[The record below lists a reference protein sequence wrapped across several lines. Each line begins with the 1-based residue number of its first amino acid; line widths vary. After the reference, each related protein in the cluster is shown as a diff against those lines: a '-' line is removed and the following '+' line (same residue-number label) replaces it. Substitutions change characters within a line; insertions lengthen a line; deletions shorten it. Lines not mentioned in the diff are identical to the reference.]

1 MQETEMTVEK
11 VSAGPAMQRPQ
22 PPTRSPLSSE
32 AHTVSEEQ
40 VAIGGAPSFDRN
52 AGKLVTPR
60 AGMLANPVMQK
71 FTSPE
76 REEPGAGREEAENID
91 AGAASVKENK
101 KTTRK
106 PSPPKKGKKRGPKQ
120 G

>member
-1 MQETEMTVEK
+1 MTVEK

-22 PPTRSPLSSE
+22 PATRAPLTSE
-32 AHTVSEEQ
+32 NRTASEEQ
-40 VAIGGAPSFDRN
+40 YAVGGAPSFDRD
-52 AGKLVTPR
+52 AEKLVMPK

-76 REEPGAGREEAENID
+76 REEPGVDRGEVENID
-91 AGAASVKENK
+91 AGATSVKENK
-101 KTTRK
+101 KTARK
-106 PSPPKKGKKRGPKQ
+106 PPPPKKGQKRGPKQ

>member
-1 MQETEMTVEK
+1 MTVEK

-22 PPTRSPLSSE
+22 PTIKAPLTSE
-32 AHTVSEEQ
+32 VRTISEEQ
-40 VAIGGAPSFDRN
+40 IAGGSAPSFDRD
-52 AGKLVTPR
+52 AEKLAVPK

-76 REEPGAGREEAENID
+76 TKVPAVDRGEVENVD
-91 AGAASVKENK
+91 AGATSVKENK
-101 KTTRK
+101 KPARK
-106 PSPPKKGKKRGPKQ
+106 PSPPKKGQKRGSKQ

>member
-1 MQETEMTVEK
+1 MTVEK

-22 PPTRSPLSSE
+22 PTTRAPLTSE
-32 AHTVSEEQ
+32 VHTVSEEQ
-40 VAIGGAPSFDRN
+40 IAIGGAPSFDRD
-52 AGKLVTPR
+52 AEKLVMPK

-76 REEPGAGREEAENID
+76 REEPRVDRDEAENID
-91 AGAASVKENK
+91 AGATSVKENK
-101 KTTRK
+101 KTARK
-106 PSPPKKGKKRGPKQ
+106 PSPPKKGQKRGPKQ